1 MEPIEKSLSTYRPES
16 SQTLTKPLSA
26 QAVAVIFDSLKGQLG
41 GKVADLWNGT
51 APNLIEQE
59 WSRAL
64 AGFRRHELQRG
75 IDACATRVF
84 APTLGEF
91 AQMCRPCLNHEWA
104 WLEAGEGLR
113 ARDDGAM
120 GEWSHPAVY
129 FAAIEMGPD
138 VRAGDW
144 HKSRTRWTR
153 MLTRELAK
161 GWREVPAPAMRV
173 QNDAKVGPPP
183 DEVRARLERLR
194 RETRDTV
201 ARRAAD
207 EVLKGELE

>member
-1 MEPIEKSLSTYRPES
+1 MEPIAKSLSTYRPES
-16 SQTLTKPLSA
+16 SQTLSKPLSA

-91 AQMCRPCLNHEWA
+91 AQLCRPCLNHEWA

-129 FAAIEMGPD
+129 FAAIEMGPE

-144 HKSRTRWTR
+144 HKSRTKWTR
-153 MLTRELAK
+153 MLIRELAK

-173 QNDAKVGPPP
+173 QHDAKVGPPP
-183 DEVRARLERLR
+183 NDVRSNLARLLR
-194 RETRDTV
+194 EAKEDA
-201 ARRAAD
+201 ARRRAQKAKD
-207 EVLKGELE
+207 EEQ